1 MDNESQKSKG
11 TYWVWNGIVMRWDVT
26 TEGKKIRTNVTR
38 LRENASIP
46 ASQFQV
52 PAGIEFTEMKTK

>member
-1 MDNESQKSKG
+1 MDNESQKSNG

-46 ASQFQV
+46 ASQF
-52 PAGIEFTEMKTK
+52 